1 MTNTGKHDLLRYL
14 LDREPD
20 RLVRDQ
26 LNRYVPRYVSAAAA
40 ATPAGVAGLAALPNA
55 GDQVRSMLAR
65 RQGAAAEQL
74 LRDAA
79 GGPLLRDYAA
89 LLLARNKLP
98 AEVAKLRGQVK
109 PGDAA
114 GQRKLAWLLRV
125 NGNLPSA
132 IAAAKAGGDN
142 ALATSLVI
150 ESCDWKELAKT
161 DAQIPVATL
170 AGLPTGVGRLARII
184 VLRHLAG
191 DKAGCEAA
199 VAAAIEAVKSKKLDT
214 QSLIKPLVL
223 TGRIDA
229 CVEMLKPVASRMAF
243 ELLVAQDRM
252 NDAFRLARIDLHAAA
267 KTDWSAWLKAGAK
280 AASPQRVTF
289 AESVAKALHAVGE
302 DGRADE
308 LLAVVAD
315 EVVAAPTTEAR
326 MGLIENGRRAR
337 PRSASRPLVP
347 SGARPAGRRHS
358 GPTHRQKCRV
368 RRGSASRAV
377 WQAGRSGHDVVGCPP
392 R

>member
-1 MTNTGKHDLLRYL
+1 MGIYPDTPAETAELIARFHLGSFNTKIQIAQELTNSGKHDLLRYL

-26 LNRYVPRYVSAAAA
+26 LNRYVPRYVSTMAT
-40 ATPAGVAGLAALPNA
+40 ATPAGVAGPAVPPNA

-65 RQGAAAEQL
+65 RQVDAAEQL
-74 LRDAA
+74 LRDVGAPA
-79 GGPLLRDYAA
+79 ERVGGRLLRDYAA

-98 AEVAKLRGQVK
+98 AEIAKLGAQIK

-132 IAAAKAGGDN
+132 IVAAKAGGDN
-142 ALATSLVI
+142 ALATSLLI

-170 AGLPTGVGRLARII
+170 AGLPTGAGRLARII
-184 VLRHLAG
+184 ALRHLAG
-191 DKAGCEAA
+191 DKAGCDAA
-199 VAAAIEAVKSKKLDT
+199 VAAAIEAVKAKKLDT

-223 TGRIDA
+223 SGRIDA
-229 CVEMLKPVASRMAF
+229 CVEMLKPVAPWTAF

-252 NDAFRLARIDLHAAA
+252 NDAFHVAKIDLHAAA
-267 KTDWSAWLKAGAK
+267 KTDWAAWLKAEPQNGLAGA
-280 AASPQRVTF
+280 
-289 AESVAKALHAVGE
+289 
-302 DGRADE
+302 
-308 LLAVVAD
+308 
-315 EVVAAPTTEAR
+315 
-326 MGLIENGRRAR
+326 
-337 PRSASRPLVP
+337 
-347 SGARPAGRRHS
+347 
-358 GPTHRQKCRV
+358 
-368 RRGSASRAV
+368 
-377 WQAGRSGHDVVGCPP
+377 GCF